1 MMKALIDNFPNQLQ
15 EALAI
20 ANAAT
25 LTTAST
31 TITNVVIA
39 GLGGSGI
46 GATILQEY
54 LLDKSALPIT
64 VIKGYVCPTSV
75 SNTTLFIA
83 CSYSGN
89 TEETIFTTKA
99 ALAKGAKIV
108 IISSGGILI
117 DIAQQHALNFIQ
129 VPGGMP
135 PRACLG
141 YSLTQLLQVCNFF
154 NIASINV
161 NDEIT
166 NTIQLLITEH
176 QNILTIAKAAASIL
190 HKRLPIIYTM
200 SNEGVVIRFR
210 QQLNENSKML
220 CWHHVIPEMNHNELV
235 GWADSHDDA
244 VVVVVRN
251 DNDYA
256 RNNMRYDIC
265 KPIFEKYAHSILELH
280 SKGTTDLQRI
290 FYHIHLGD
298 WISIILSE
306 LNEVDAMNIDIINHL
321 KGHLANN

>member
-1 MMKALIDNFPNQLQ
+1 MKSLIHNFPNQLK
-15 EALAI
+15 EALTI
-20 ANAAT
+20 ATNAQ
-25 LTTAST
+25 LTQPTVA
-31 TITNVVIA
+31 ITNVVIA

-64 VIKGYVCPTSV
+64 VIKGYTCPASIG
-75 SNTTLFIA
+75 NTTLFIA

-89 TEETIFTTKA
+89 TEETVMTMQTA
-99 ALAKGAKIV
+99 YAKGAKVV
-108 IISSGGILI
+108 IISSGGKLI
-117 DIAQQHALNFIQ
+117 EFAKEHNLDNIQ

-135 PRACLG
+135 PRSCLG
-141 YSLTQLLQVCNFF
+141 YSLTQLLQICSFF
-154 NIASINV
+154 NIANINMNEELTNSIN
-161 NDEIT
+161 
-166 NTIQLLITEH
+166 LLNTEH
-176 QNILTIAKAAASIL
+176 ENILTVAKSAAGVL

-244 VVVVVRN
+244 VVVLFRN
-251 DNDYA
+251 DNDYE
-256 RNNMRYDIC
+256 RNNIRYSIC
-265 KPIFEKYAHSILELH
+265 KPVFEKYAHAILEIN
-280 SKGTTDLQRI
+280 SKGTTDIQRI

-306 LNEVDAMNIDIINHL
+306 LNEVDAMNIDIINQL